1 MKILIIMPTKANKEP
16 SIVEA
21 LAYLPR
27 LRSPLQQA
35 TALFTNPKSLFSE
48 QQRLQRVEAEGLE
61 ILQKTEGYYR
71 IALCDQGRS
80 YSSEAFASYL
90 EKLASHESKVA
101 FIIGGAFGLSAH
113 VIKNS
118 HSTLSL
124 STMTLPHRLAFLMLS
139 EQLFR
144 ASEIIRGTA
153 YHK

>member
-1 MKILIIMPTKANKEP
+1 MKILIVMPTKANKEP
-16 SIVEA
+16 SIIEA

-27 LRSPLQQA
+27 LRPPLQA

-48 QQRLQRVEAEGLE
+48 EQRTQRIEAEGLD

-80 YSSEAFASYL
+80 YGSEAFASYL
-90 EKLASHESKVA
+90 EKQASHESKIA
-101 FIIGGAFGLSAH
+101 FIIGGAFGLSSH
-113 VIKNS
+113 VLKNS
-118 HSTLSL
+118 QSTLSL
-124 STMTLPHRLAFLMLS
+124 SAMTLPHRLAFLMLS

-144 ASEIIRGTA
+144 ASEILRGTA